1 VIEFINP
8 YGWILGA
15 LVLPVWTLSFFGAL
29 GQGGGVYIPKQIKLQ
44 KNFFL
49 SVGIWLLG
57 LIGIVSLVYSFMGP
71 RRVSGY
77 ESSRVEVSDIV
88 LVFDVSR
95 SMLAE
100 DFLPNRLE
108 AAKSIMIDY
117 INLKP
122 LARLS
127 VVMFSEKVFTLVP
140 LTTDLDVVKQAIS
153 EIDIGFL
160 GSGTNIGDGL
170 ALAVGRLAQA
180 DAKSRVIIL
189 LTDGVNNVGS
199 MTPTQAAEIA
209 RDRGV
214 KIYAIGMGGDEDAR
228 IPLPGNFMGRKRY
241 QTIPG
246 GSIDEGSLK
255 EISELTGG
263 RHWMA
268 QQAESLRQ
276 VFYEIDRLER
286 SEVDSNSRAVY
297 EELYYKPLLAG
308 FILLLLTFFMRIF
321 FLRDSL

>member
-1 VIEFINP
+1 MIEYSNP
-8 YGWILGA
+8 YGWILGL
-15 LVLPVWTLSFFGAL
+15 LVIPIWTIAYFGFYS
-29 GQGGGVYIPKQIKLQ
+29 QGDAYVPKQVKLKQ
-44 KNFFL
+44 TT
-49 SVGIWLLG
+49 GY
-57 LIGIVSLVYSFMGP
+57 LIGIWIIGLVGLSSLTISFMGP
-71 RRVSGY
+71 RKVAGF
-77 ESSRVEVSDIV
+77 ESSKIEVSDIV

-122 LARLS
+122 VARLS

-140 LTTDLDVVKQAIS
+140 LTTDLEVVKHAIS
-153 EIDIGFL
+153 EINIGFL

-170 ALAVGRLAQA
+170 ALAVGRLAQS
-180 DAKSRVIIL
+180 DAKSKVIIL

-199 MTPTQAAEIA
+199 MTPTQAAKIA
-209 RDRGV
+209 SERGV

-246 GSIDEGSLK
+246 GSIDEASLK

-263 RHWMA
+263 KHWMA
-268 QQAESLRQ
+268 LQAESLRQ
-276 VFYEIDRLER
+276 VFFEIDRLER
-286 SEVDSNSRAVY
+286 SEVDSNSRAIY
-297 EELYYKPLLAG
+297 EELYYQPLAIG
-308 FILLLLTFFMRIF
+308 FLLLIMFYFLKLFV
-321 FLRDSL
+321 LRDAI

>member
-1 VIEFINP
+1 MIEFSNP
-8 YGWILGA
+8 YGWVLGLLVILAWSLAFVG
-15 LVLPVWTLSFFGAL
+15 LINK
-29 GQGGGVYIPKQIKLQ
+29 QGLYIPKQIRVHK
-44 KNFFL
+44 KIMRRMFVWF
-49 SVGIWLLG
+49 VGSCG
-57 LIGIVSLVYSFMGP
+57 LALITYSFMGP
-71 RRVSGY
+71 RKISGF
-77 ESSRVEVSDIV
+77 ESSQIEVSDII

-100 DFLPNRLE
+100 DFPPNRLE

-117 INLKP
+117 VNLKP
-122 LARLS
+122 IARLG

-140 LTTDLDVVKQAIS
+140 LTSDLEVVKQAIS

-170 ALAVGRLAQA
+170 ALAVGRLAQS

-199 MTPTQAAEIA
+199 MTPIQAAEIA
-209 RDRGV
+209 RDRGI

-228 IPLPGNFMGRKRY
+228 IPLPGNFMGRRRY

-246 GSIDEGSLK
+246 GSIDEENLK
-255 EISELTGG
+255 EISELTDG

-268 QQAESLRQ
+268 TQAESLRE

-286 SEVDSNSRAVY
+286 SMVESSARAIY
-297 EELYYKPLLAG
+297 EELYLKPL
-308 FILLLLTFFMRIF
+308 FIGLILFVLSNLLKTV
-321 FLRDSL
+321 FLREPL